1 MKRITFYLSIVFILL
16 FHNAGASDFS
26 AVAPSGQRLYYKIVN
41 GNAVVTYKQR
51 MAVSNTGYYQY
62 NYYYN
67 GTKPAGNL
75 IIPDS
80 VTYQN
85 TTYIVNGIDEHAFE
99 GCTGLISVSMGNNIK
114 SIGDHAFYMDTSLTT
129 IILSDSLVSI
139 GSSFYGCWSL
149 TSISLPE
156 SLTSIG
162 NGAFCEC
169 RSLTSISLPESLTSI
184 GDGAFYQCRSL
195 TSISIPGSVTSIGQS
210 AFRESGI
217 VSMVIPNSVLTIG
230 DYLFQNCPSLTT
242 VVIGSSISYFNDNN
256 VFLGCNRLTII
267 MRGYPPSLGNS
278 TCNIPAN
285 STIYVPCGTFSSYQN
300 AQKWS
305 NYTIVDACATI
316 TTAVNDPTRG
326 GVSGG
331 GNYMIGDSVTL
342 TAIPFT
348 GSSFIGWSTG
358 SQVNPLKFVATQ
370 SQTITAAFGSGSLP
384 HDTIYIHDTT
394 YLNNYIHDTTI
405 QYVDRYIHDTTFYAV
420 YIHDTT
426 TIHDTTYQTIHDTV
440 IAYINVPVHDTTY
453 LNIHDTLIAYIPIH
467 DTVYIHDTVFINQEG
482 IDEVEGLNV
491 KIYQRNGRLVVD
503 GAGQNTV
510 SLFDAVGRTLAVKR
524 EDNERIVFDVPNTG
538 VYLVKI
544 GVLPARRILVI
555 K

>member
-16 FHNAGASDFS
+16 CQNAGAYDFY

-41 GNAVVTYKQR
+41 GCAVVTYKER
-51 MAVSNTGYYQY
+51 NTVNQGGEFMY

-80 VTYQN
+80 VTYRN
-85 TTYIVNGIDEHAFE
+85 TTYIVNGIDEHAFD

-114 SIGDHAFYMDTSLTT
+114 SIGDGAFHMDTSLTSIT
-129 IILSDSLVSI
+129 LSDSLVSI

-162 NGAFCEC
+162 NYAFRQCFK
-169 RSLTSISLPESLTSI
+169 LTNIKIPDNVSFLGDHAFESCVKL
-184 GDGAFYQCRSL
+184 Y
-195 TSISIPGSVTSIGQS
+195 SVTIG
-210 AFRESGI
+210 SGVRDI
-217 VSMVIPNSVLTIG
+217 YSYT
-230 DYLFQNCPSLTT
+230 FQYCDTLTT
-242 VVIGSSISYFNDNN
+242 LV
-256 VFLGCNRLTII
+256 
-267 MRGYPPSLGNS
+267 MRGLLPPQILNS
-278 TCNIPAN
+278 NCMYF
-285 STIYVPCGTFSSYQN
+285 STNGRRPCVYVFCGTLSSYQN
-300 AQKWS
+300 ATGWS
-305 NYTIVDACATI
+305 NLRIVESCATI

-326 GVSGG
+326 GVYGG
-331 GNYMIGDSVTL
+331 GNYMVGDSVTL

-370 SQTITAAFGSGSLP
+370 SQTITAAFGSGPLP

-467 DTVYIHDTVFINQEG
+467 DTIYIHDTVYINQEG
-482 IDEVEGLNV
+482 IDEVDGLNV

-524 EDNERIVFDVPNTG
+524 EDNTCIVFDVPNTG